1 MSGVRMFKS
10 LFKKEQPNFEQEV
23 ALKEANMALRV
34 RLDRLVREGTEPFGQ
49 AKVTDQFGHRV
60 FEGQAAA

>member
-1 MSGVRMFKS
+1 MFKS
-10 LFKKEQPNFEQEV
+10 LFKKKQPNFEQEV

-34 RLDRLVREGTEPFGQ
+34 RLDQLVRTDAAESFGQ